1 METLQPVTEELARPT
16 PASGE
21 GKEGDEPGA
30 GEAGTEQRVLMLA
43 RVGQDEAL
51 AERAL
56 SKAGYELVVGR
67 DGERLAAEIDA
78 GAGAL
83 IVTAEALTPEHLGH
97 LLDALERQPPWSD
110 LPVLALPQEE
120 SASARWTAQAME
132 RLGNVIVLERPLKN
146 ASLVSSVK
154 SALRD
159 RSRQY
164 RFRDMLSRLDEVER
178 QRHQFLVDLG
188 HEVRNPLAVIR
199 TSLSLLGE
207 LGGEGDDKRRR
218 QPIELIERQTEQL
231 SRLIDD
237 LLQVT
242 RFNVGRLALRRT
254 ATDLAEV
261 VESTLDNFSLLAKA
275 GGGSLDLE
283 IDEGEVP
290 VSADPVSLEQMIF
303 HLVRGAIRDTRP
315 GERASLAVRAEENHA
330 VLTVTA
336 GDGSDGAG
344 GGEGNGGGE
353 GGLAQSMPIVRNL
366 AELHGGQVEIRHE
379 GGRREVEVRLPRR
392 AEGGKKRRPRK
403 RRKGESLSV
412 LVVEDSPDGR
422 EGLTTLLELK
432 SFKVTSAG
440 SGKEALAKVDKA
452 KPEVALVDI
461 GLPDMDGYEVAREL
475 RRRFDSQL
483 TLIAL
488 TGYGQPDDRRKALEA
503 GFDLHLVKPVDP
515 QQLFD
520 LLGDIAAGPEG

>member
-1 METLQPVTEELARPT
+1 METLQPVSDSLAAPAAAPVAT
-16 PASGE
+16 PAGGE
-21 GKEGDEPGA
+21 GEGERRER
-30 GEAGTEQRVLMLA
+30 GERVLMLA

-56 SKAGYELVVGR
+56 AKAGTELVVRR
-67 DGERLAAEIDA
+67 DGAEIAAEIDA

-83 IVTAEALTPEHLGH
+83 IVSSEALTPEHLGH

-146 ASLVSSVK
+146 AMLVSAVK

-159 RSRQY
+159 RARQY

-178 QRHQFLVDLG
+178 RRHQFLVDLG

-199 TSLSLLGE
+199 TALGLLGE
-207 LGGEGDDKRRR
+207 LDGDKADERRR
-218 QPIELIERQTEQL
+218 QPVELIERQTEQL

-242 RFNVGRLALRRT
+242 RFNVGRLALKRT
-254 ATDLAEV
+254 ATDLGEV
-261 VESTLDNFSLLAKA
+261 VESTLDGFSMLAKA
-275 GGGSLDLE
+275 GGGQLDVE
-283 IDEGEVP
+283 IDAGEVP

-315 GERASLAVRAEENHA
+315 GERARLTVQAEENHA

-336 GDGSDGAG
+336 GDGSGTPG
-344 GGEGNGGGE
+344 RESGGEGE
-353 GGLAQSMPIVRNL
+353 GGSELAQSMPIVRNL
-366 AELHGGQVEIRHE
+366 AELHGGRVEIRHE
-379 GGRREVEVRLPRR
+379 EGRREIEVRLPRR
-392 AEGGKKRRPRK
+392 APAGRRKAKKRRP
-403 RRKGESLSV
+403 GQPLSV

-432 SFKVTSAG
+432 SYRVTGAG
-440 SGKEALAKVDKA
+440 SGKEALARVDKA
-452 KPEVALVDI
+452 RPEVALVDI

-475 RRRFDSQL
+475 RRRFNSQL

-520 LLGDIAAGPEG
+520 LLSDIAAGPEG

>member
-1 METLQPVTEELARPT
+1 METLQPVSDELAAPSAAT
-16 PASGE
+16 PRDD
-21 GKEGDEPGA
+21 GDEA
-30 GEAGTEQRVLMLA
+30 ANEQRVLMLA

-120 SASARWTAQAME
+120 SSSARWTAQAME

-146 ASLVSSVK
+146 AMLISSVK

-159 RSRQY
+159 RARQY
-164 RFRDMLSRLDEVER
+164 RFRDMLSRLDEVGR

-199 TSLSLLGE
+199 TSLSLLRELDGE
-207 LGGEGDDKRRR
+207 ATEKQRR

-242 RFNVGRLALRRT
+242 RFNVGRLALART

-275 GGGSLDLE
+275 GGGGLDLE
-283 IDEGEVP
+283 IDEGAVP

-315 GERASLAVRAEENHA
+315 GERAKLTVQAAENHA

-336 GDGSDGAG
+336 GDGSDAAG
-344 GGEGNGGGE
+344 GESDSE
-353 GGLAQSMPIVRNL
+353 LAQSMPIVRNL
-366 AELHGGQVEIRHE
+366 AELHGGQVEIRHQE
-379 GGRREVEVRLPRR
+379 GRREVEVRLPRR
-392 AEGGKKRRPRK
+392 AEPGKKRRPRK

-432 SFKVTSAG
+432 SYTVTSAG
-440 SGKEALAKVDKA
+440 SGKEALDKVDKA

-520 LLGDIAAGPEG
+520 LLSDIAAGPGG

>member
-1 METLQPVTEELARPT
+1 MTDRPPVEPTVADAAAGPGDDATAR
-16 PASGE
+16 AR
-21 GKEGDEPGA
+21 
-30 GEAGTEQRVLMLA
+30 EQRILMLA

-56 SKAGYELVVGR
+56 AKAGYELMVHR
-67 DGERLAAEIDA
+67 DGEEIAAEIEA

-83 IVTAEALTPEHLGH
+83 IVSSEALTPEHLGH
-97 LLDALERQPPWSD
+97 LIDALEHQPPWSD
-110 LPVLALPQEE
+110 LPVLALPQED

-132 RLGNVIVLERPLKN
+132 RLGNVIVLERPLRN
-146 ASLVSSVK
+146 AMLLSAVK

-159 RSRQY
+159 RARQY
-164 RFRDMLSRLDEVER
+164 RFREMMSRLDEVER
-178 QRHQFLVDLG
+178 RRHQFLVDLG

-199 TSLSLLGE
+199 TALGLLRE
-207 LGGEGDDKRRR
+207 LDDDEARRR
-218 QPIELIERQTEQL
+218 QPIELIERQSDQL
-231 SRLIDD
+231 ARLIDD

-242 RFNVGRLALRRT
+242 RFNVGRLALQRT

-261 VESTLDNFSLLAKA
+261 VETTLASFSLLAKA
-275 GGGSLDLE
+275 GGGELDLE
-283 IDEGEVP
+283 VDAGEVP

-303 HLVRGAIRDTRP
+303 HLVRGAVRDTRP
-315 GERASLAVRAEENHA
+315 GERARLAVQAEENHA
-330 VLTVTA
+330 VLSVTA
-336 GDGSDGAG
+336 GA
-344 GGEGNGGGE
+344 GGEGEGE
-353 GGLAQSMPIVRNL
+353 SELAQSLPIVRNL
-366 AELHGGQVEIRHE
+366 AELHGGRVEVRQEGELRH
-379 GGRREVEVRLPRR
+379 VEVRLPRR
-392 AEGGKKRRPRK
+392 AHPGVRRRTKKRRP
-403 RRKGESLSV
+403 GAPLSV

-432 SFKVTSAG
+432 QYRVTSAG
-440 SGKEALAKVDKA
+440 GGKEALAKVDKA

-475 RRRFDSQL
+475 RRRFNSQL

>member
-1 METLQPVTEELARPT
+1 METLQPVTDELARPT
-16 PASGE
+16 PPDPEAGDADRGGGGE
-21 GKEGDEPGA
+21 GK
-30 GEAGTEQRVLMLA
+30 EQRVLMLA

-97 LLDALERQPPWSD
+97 LLDALDRQPPWSD

-146 ASLVSSVK
+146 AMLVSSVK

-159 RSRQY
+159 RARQY

-207 LGGEGDDKRRR
+207 LDGEPSDKRRR

-242 RFNVGRLALRRT
+242 RFNVGRLALART

-275 GGGSLDLE
+275 GGGGLDLE
-283 IDEGEVP
+283 LDEGEVP

-303 HLVRGAIRDTRP
+303 HLVRGAVRDTRP
-315 GERASLAVRAEENHA
+315 GERARLAVRAEENHA

-336 GDGSDGAG
+336 GDGSDGSG
-344 GGEGNGGGE
+344 GGEVKSE
-353 GGLAQSMPIVRNL
+353 LAQSMPIVRNL
-366 AELHGGQVEIRHE
+366 AELHGGQVEIRHQE
-379 GGRREVEVRLPRR
+379 GRRVVEVRLPRR

-432 SFKVTSAG
+432 SYTVTSAG

-475 RRRFDSQL
+475 RRRFDTQL

-520 LLGDIAAGPEG
+520 LLGDIAAGPDG

>member
-1 METLQPVTEELARPT
+1 METLQPVSEELATPT
-16 PASGE
+16 SATAREEGGE
-21 GKEGDEPGA
+21 GGN
-30 GEAGTEQRVLMLA
+30 EQRVLMLA

-146 ASLVSSVK
+146 AMLVSSVK

-159 RSRQY
+159 RARQY

-199 TSLSLLGE
+199 TSLSLLRELDGE
-207 LGGEGDDKRRR
+207 PAEKQRQ
-218 QPIELIERQTEQL
+218 QPIERIERQTEQL

-242 RFNVGRLALRRT
+242 RFNVGRLALKRT

-290 VSADPVSLEQMIF
+290 VSADPMSLEQMIF

-315 GERASLAVRAEENHA
+315 GERARLVVQAAENHA

-336 GDGSDGAG
+336 GDGSDASG
-344 GGEGNGGGE
+344 GGEGDSE
-353 GGLAQSMPIVRNL
+353 LAQSMPIVRNL
-366 AELHGGQVEIRHE
+366 AELHGGQVEIRHQE
-379 GGRREVEVRLPRR
+379 GRREVEVRLPRR
-392 AEGGKKRRPRK
+392 AEPGKKRKPRK
-403 RRKGESLSV
+403 RGKGETLSV

-432 SFKVTSAG
+432 KYKVTSAG
-440 SGKEALAKVDKA
+440 SGKEALDKVDKA

-475 RRRFDSQL
+475 RRRFDTQV

-520 LLGDIAAGPEG
+520 LLGDIAAGPEV

>member
-1 METLQPVTEELARPT
+1 METLEPVTDRT
-16 PASGE
+16 TSPAPATAE
-21 GKEGDEPGA
+21 AEA
-30 GEAGTEQRVLMLA
+30 GEAATPAGEERVLMLA

-56 SKAGYELVVGR
+56 AKIGHELAIHR
-67 DGERLAAEIDA
+67 DGESIAAEIEA

-83 IVTAEALTPEHLGH
+83 IVSSDALTPEHLGH
-97 LLDALERQPPWSD
+97 LIDALERQPPWSD
-110 LPVLALPQEE
+110 LPVLALPQED

-132 RLGNVIVLERPLKN
+132 RLGNVIVLERPLRN
-146 ASLVSSVK
+146 AMLVSAVK

-159 RSRQY
+159 RRRQY
-164 RFRDMLSRLDEVER
+164 RFREMMSRLDEVER
-178 QRHQFLVDLG
+178 RRQKFLVDLG

-199 TSLSLLGE
+199 TALGLLRE
-207 LGGEGDDKRRR
+207 LDGDEARRR
-218 QPIELIERQTEQL
+218 QPIELIERQSEQL

-242 RFNVGRLALRRT
+242 RLNVGRLALQRT
-254 ATDLAEV
+254 TTDLVEV
-261 VESTLDNFSLLAKA
+261 VETTLASFSMLANA
-275 GGGSLDLE
+275 GGGELDIE
-283 IDEGEVP
+283 VDAGEVP
-290 VSADPVSLEQMIF
+290 VSADPVALEQMIF
-303 HLVRGAIRDTRP
+303 HLVRGAVRDTRP
-315 GERASLAVRAEENHA
+315 GERARLAVHAEENHA
-330 VLTVTA
+330 VLAVTA
-336 GDGSDGAG
+336 GAGGAG
-344 GGEGNGGGE
+344 EGESE
-353 GGLAQSMPIVRNL
+353 LAQSLPIVRNL
-366 AELHGGQVEIRHE
+366 AELHGGRVEVRHD
-379 GGRREVEVRLPRR
+379 GTVREVEVRLPRR
-392 AEGGKKRRPRK
+392 AHAGVRRRVKKRRP
-403 RRKGESLSV
+403 GAPLSV

-440 SGKEALAKVDKA
+440 SGKEALAKVDQA
-452 KPEVALVDI
+452 RPEVALVDI

-475 RRRFDSQL
+475 RRRFNSQL

-488 TGYGQPDDRRKALEA
+488 TGYGQPDDRRRALEA